1 MLSVKTPAEVIEIIN
16 KNFDAWQ
23 DSEDVSLLAALGRTL
38 AEDIISDSFIPDF
51 TRSTVDGFAVISND
65 TFGCSESIPSI
76 LSITETIKMGSMP
89 QKTLQKA
96 CCAKIP
102 TGGALP
108 QNADAV
114 VMLEYTEDYKDGSV
128 GILKSVAPGSNVIYR
143 GDDVKPGEVLLKKGH
158 IISVHDIGSLA
169 ALGIRTVKVADKL
182 KIGIISTGNELIPSN
197 EKPKD
202 GQIRN
207 VNSDVLAAFALENNC
222 KFIDF
227 GIIKDE
233 ATLLSNVIDKA
244 LKECSIVL
252 VSGGSSAGEKDY
264 TANIIKSKG
273 ELLLHGIAIKPGK
286 PTILGKVDNKAIFG
300 LPGHPLASFFV
311 AKIFVQ
317 ALINKMLGLEKN
329 IYSIKAILTENIAS
343 NHGRAQYGGVKLFKV
358 DGTLYATPVHSKSGL
373 ITTIAQTEGY
383 YVIDCE
389 CEGIKAGSEI
399 EVFTYGI

>member
-1 MLSVKTPAEVIEIIN
+1 MLSVKTPEEVIEIIN
-16 KNFDAWQ
+16 KNFSASQ
-23 DSEDVSLLAALGRTL
+23 DTQDVSLLDALGRTL

-65 TFGCSESIPSI
+65 TFGCSESIPAI
-76 LSITETIKMGSMP
+76 LSITETIEMGAMP
-89 QKTLQKA
+89 KTHLQKA

-108 QNADAV
+108 ENADAV
-114 VMLEYTEDYKDGSV
+114 VMLEYTEDYKDGTV
-128 GILKSVAPGSNVIYR
+128 GILKSAAPGSNVIYR
-143 GDDVKPGEVLLKKGH
+143 GDDVKPNEILLRKGH

-169 ALGIRTVKVADKL
+169 ALGIRTVKVVSKL
-182 KIGIISTGNELIPSN
+182 TIGIISTGNELIPPSK
-197 EKPKD
+197 KPKD

-207 VNSDVLAAFALENNC
+207 VNSDVLAAFALENGC
-222 KFIDF
+222 EFIDF

-233 ATLLSNVIDKA
+233 SNLLSKAIDEA
-244 LKECSIVL
+244 LNKCNIVL

-264 TANIIKSKG
+264 TASIIQSKG

-286 PTILGKVDNKAIFG
+286 PTILGKANGKAIFG

-329 IYSIKAILTENIAS
+329 IYPIKAILTENIAS
-343 NHGRAQYGGVKLFKV
+343 NHGRAQYGGVKLSKV
-358 DGTLYATPVHSKSGL
+358 EGSIYATPIHSKSGL
-373 ITTIAQTEGY
+373 ITTIAQSDGY

>member
-1 MLSVKTPAEVIEIIN
+1 M
-16 KNFDAWQ
+16 
-23 DSEDVSLLAALGRTL
+23 
-38 AEDIISDSFIPDF
+38 
-51 TRSTVDGFAVISND
+51 
-65 TFGCSESIPSI
+65 
-76 LSITETIKMGSMP
+76 
-89 QKTLQKA
+89 
-96 CCAKIP
+96 
-102 TGGALP
+102 
-108 QNADAV
+108 V
-114 VMLEYTEDYKDGSV
+114 VHCV
-128 GILKSVAPGSNVIYR
+128 CSNV
-143 GDDVKPGEVLLKKGH
+143 
-158 IISVHDIGSLA
+158 
-169 ALGIRTVKVADKL
+169 
-182 KIGIISTGNELIPSN
+182 
-197 EKPKD
+197 
-202 GQIRN
+202 
-207 VNSDVLAAFALENNC
+207 
-222 KFIDF
+222 
-227 GIIKDE
+227 IIKDE
-233 ATLLSNVIDKA
+233 TTLLSNVIDKA